1 MTRHRGVSQAP
12 SNGTCEIRDRTVSPA
27 STSPLGAPPA
37 VSASYGNTLSP
48 GGQTPSYDT
57 DDRDN
62 GLTDAASTAAAASC
76 SPKCSSICAPAQTCP
91 IGLHTPLPAMSGA
104 EPCTGSN
111 MLG

>member
-62 GLTDAASTAAAASC
+62 GLTDAASTAVNYLRDATDQIVWRSATGTAAPSHPAS
-76 SPKCSSICAPAQTCP
+76 SDESD
-91 IGLHTPLPAMSGA
+91 
-104 EPCTGSN
+104 N
-111 MLG
+111 